1 MGNRWRQIACRL
13 DLISEEGEGW
23 TLGKAFSCAVPQL
36 KLFGKS
42 RARSVPTRISKI
54 TYPLLVSPSALS
66 SALIQSSASSAGS
79 QQELCIPCDWL
90 LSFNSITPVNLW
102 AQIPQAQ
109 TPERLNADQAP
120 EVPLCPWSCPPA
132 LNTPFL
138 STHPSISHAQ
148 LQDVALS
155 CLPLAWGKTK
165 VPPQWRRLY
174 VM

>member
-1 MGNRWRQIACRL
+1 MGNRWQQIACRL

-54 TYPLLVSPSALS
+54 TYPLLVSPRALS
-66 SALIQSSASSAGS
+66 SALIQSLLHQLGASRSCAFPATG
-79 QQELCIPCDWL
+79 C
-90 LSFNSITPVNLW
+90 FHSIQSHQSICECKSPRHR
-102 AQIPQAQ
+102 P
-109 TPERLNADQAP
+109 PERLNPDQAP
-120 EVPLCPWSCPPA
+120 EVPLCPWSCPLA
-132 LNTPFL
+132 LDTPFL

-155 CLPLAWGKTK
+155 WLPLAWGKTK